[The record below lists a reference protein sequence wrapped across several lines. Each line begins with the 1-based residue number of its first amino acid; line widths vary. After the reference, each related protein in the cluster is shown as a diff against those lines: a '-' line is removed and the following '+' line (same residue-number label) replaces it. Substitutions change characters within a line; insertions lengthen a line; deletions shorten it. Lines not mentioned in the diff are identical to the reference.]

1 MILPLE
7 FRQGRET
14 EKDEVGNPESTALI
28 SVQVQGIGLLF
39 GKLSISYM
47 WYKLYMEKT
56 THACSIP
63 SKLQFG
69 QGKYIIIKE
78 KNAHVKPLSEAL
90 FGLCWNHKRFFVP
103 KAAQFVKDPVVT
115 LKQFWMKHLVPYAF
129 IGHADYRQPI

>member
-47 WYKLYMEKT
+47 WYKLYMFVEKGQFSMNHSLDLYLGLLKMT
-56 THACSIP
+56 T
-63 SKLQFG
+63 
-69 QGKYIIIKE
+69 
-78 KNAHVKPLSEAL
+78 
-90 FGLCWNHKRFFVP
+90 
-103 KAAQFVKDPVVT
+103 T
-115 LKQFWMKHLVPYAF
+115 L
-129 IGHADYRQPI
+129 